1 MTDVFIVRAV
11 TLTICVCTATIVGF
25 VCFLAVTS
33 TAVPDQ
39 LDRLASLFAGAII
52 GFLVKT
58 SVGGD
63 EPTPV
68 VVQNET
74 DNPVPVE
81 PGE

>member
-1 MTDVFIVRAV
+1 MTDTFVVRAV
-11 TLTICVCTATIVGF
+11 TVTICACTATIVGF

-58 SVGGD
+58 SVASD
-63 EPTPV
+63 DPQSV
-68 VVQNET
+68 VVENE
-74 DNPVPVE
+74 PVE
-81 PGE
+81 VEVAE